1 MKTYKR
7 VPALDKCF
15 FILDL
20 LAKNQKT
27 MGISEIARDLK
38 LNKSSVF
45 NIVHTLADLHVLE
58 EDRENRFGLG
68 TLLFTLGRAERKS
81 SDLIRLVRPILED
94 INRKTGLSAFLGIRS
109 GMRAVILDKVDSAF
123 DIRISAEVGMRLS
136 LLAGA
141 GGKALLSQLSDKE
154 LDKILKENLL
164 KRFTPH
170 TCTQKGIF
178 RKMIQEVREQGIAFD
193 REEYIEGICAFAI
206 PLQVKTRNLQAAIWA
221 AGLKGHF
228 KEELIGPY
236 FEHLRRVVRDVEERL
251 VD

>member
-15 FILDL
+15 LILDL

-68 TLLFTLGRAERKS
+68 TILFTLGRAERKS

-94 INRKTGLSAFLGIRS
+94 INHKTRLSAFLGIRS

-123 DIRISAEVGMRLS
+123 DIRMSSEVGMRLP

-141 GGKALLSQLSDKE
+141 GGKALLSQLSDE
-154 LDKILKENLL
+154 EIGKIIKDNGL

-170 TCTQKGIF
+170 TCTHKGNF
-178 RKMIQEVREQGIAFD
+178 RKMIRQVRKQGIAFD

-206 PLQVKTRNLQAAIWA
+206 PLRVATRNLQAAIWA
-221 AGLKGHF
+221 VGLKGQF
-228 KEELIGPY
+228 KEDLIGPY
-236 FEHLRRVVRDVEERL
+236 FEYLRKATRNVEEHL